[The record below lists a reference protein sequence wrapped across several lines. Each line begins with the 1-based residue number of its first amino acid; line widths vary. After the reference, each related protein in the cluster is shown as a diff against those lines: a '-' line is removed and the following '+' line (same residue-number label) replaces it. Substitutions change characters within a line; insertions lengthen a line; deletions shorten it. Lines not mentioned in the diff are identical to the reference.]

1 MPLLHLTKLLS
12 FHSIDFLMT
21 SYWREHKLQKK
32 KINWRRYEITKN
44 DGSSYSA
51 KDGNVDDNI
60 GIKKVT

>member
-1 MPLLHLTKLLS
+1 MKEENEGWLPQ
-12 FHSIDFLMT
+12 
-21 SYWREHKLQKK
+21 LQKK

-60 GIKKVT
+60 GIEKVT

>member
-1 MPLLHLTKLLS
+1 
-12 FHSIDFLMT
+12 MT
-21 SYWREHKLQKK
+21 SYWREHKLKKK

-60 GIKKVT
+60 GIEKVT